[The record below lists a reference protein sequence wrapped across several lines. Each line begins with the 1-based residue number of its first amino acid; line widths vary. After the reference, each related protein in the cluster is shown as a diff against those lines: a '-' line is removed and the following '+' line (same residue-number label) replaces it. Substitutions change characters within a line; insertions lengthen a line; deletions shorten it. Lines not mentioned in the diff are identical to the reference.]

1 MGRIR
6 LIAASCLS
14 VIALAC
20 APPAVAAQTDNA
32 GYGVGIAL
40 FLLAVYFLPWI
51 VANHRRHHNQA
62 ALFCLNLFLGWTLIG
77 WVVALVWALLRPSIV
92 LVQNATATLSPSV
105 ELASAHAKRPDWV
118 KSVGKAFLGFMA
130 AVGILAVVGSLVEKA
145 LDPGNTPTAEPRKV
159 DSRTQQMGCTSSDVA
174 LKQVSWRRENLEF
187 ARVAGELINNC
198 AESTGVQL
206 QAVFRDK
213 DGKVVMTNEF
223 WPASTRNIA
232 RHETYSFSTL
242 ARVGAEAA
250 TLNVQ
255 ILGAHRW

>member
-1 MGRIR
+1 VVRTG
-6 LIAASCLS
+6 LIAASRLA

-20 APPAVAAQTDNA
+20 ARPAVAAQADNA

-62 ALFCLNLFLGWTLIG
+62 ALFSLNLFLGWTLIG
-77 WVVALVWALLRPSIV
+77 WVVALVWALMRPPIV
-92 LVQNATATLSPSV
+92 LVENATATVSPSV
-105 ELASAHAKRPDWV
+105 ELASAHAKRPDRV
-118 KSVGKAFLGFMA
+118 KSAGKAFLGF
-130 AVGILAVVGSLVEKA
+130 LAVIGMLAVIGLLAEKTM
-145 LDPGNTPTAEPRKV
+145 DPGNVPTVEPRKV

-174 LKQVSWRRENLEF
+174 LKQVSWRRENSEF
-187 ARVAGELINNC
+187 ARVVGELINNC
-198 AESTGVQL
+198 LESTGVQL

-232 RHETYSFSTL
+232 GHETYSFSTL
-242 ARVGAEAA
+242 TRVGAEAV
-250 TLNVQ
+250 TLNVK
-255 ILGAHRW
+255 ILDLRRW